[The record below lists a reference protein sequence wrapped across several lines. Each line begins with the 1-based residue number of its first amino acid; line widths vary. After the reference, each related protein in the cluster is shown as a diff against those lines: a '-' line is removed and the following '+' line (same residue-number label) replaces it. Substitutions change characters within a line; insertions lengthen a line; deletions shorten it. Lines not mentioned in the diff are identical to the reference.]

1 MTEQMRAIIMN
12 HFKNKLR
19 PHHHLLSIV
28 LLLLMMTNIVYGQEK
43 AIEAV
48 KGVVKNDAGE
58 VLAGASISIKGSKI
72 FTTSKGDGSFV
83 LTNVPEGAIIGIS
96 YVGYTRIEIKLK
108 PGQTE
113 VAVRMLP
120 SSNTLNEVVVNNG
133 LYKRPAGNFTGA
145 AKSFTGFGNVG
156 TIGEN

>member
-96 YVGYTRIEIKLK
+96 YVGYTRIEIKVK

-113 VAVRMLP
+113 GAVKKLP
-120 SSNTLNEVVVNNG
+120 
-133 LYKRPAGNFTGA
+133 
-145 AKSFTGFGNVG
+145 
-156 TIGEN
+156 